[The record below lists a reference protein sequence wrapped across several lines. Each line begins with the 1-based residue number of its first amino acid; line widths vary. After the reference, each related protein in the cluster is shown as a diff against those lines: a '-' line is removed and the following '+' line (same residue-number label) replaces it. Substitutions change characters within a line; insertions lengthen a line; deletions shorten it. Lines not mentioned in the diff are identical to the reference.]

1 MEMGHSLI
9 PRIHIAEAIDNSIR
23 LRTAQNQNK
32 TLKVISNAMFH
43 HCYLF
48 FVFVQRHA
56 DNLAL
61 FKMGALVLAAIL
73 AASFI
78 LQDEFVVFRFRKTR
92 NLWHTIV
99 VIEWTQK
106 QHRFTT
112 FLETTSHFSWNSVLL
127 FLYFQF
133 HKIASRLLL
142 LLQFSVRFPIPE
154 SHLLLL
160 DWLLLFVVALIFE
173 QRIILS
179 FDLIS
184 FYVQTTKNM
193 CSFWYMATKNPC
205 TIVQQHCK
213 NGERE
218 NNNNHLQSNKIYASY
233 LKRSCNA

>member
-1 MEMGHSLI
+1 MLNWWREEKVSKENESQSQKRMKKKTKNKEKMLYNNMEMGHSLI

-92 NLWHTIV
+92 NL
-99 VIEWTQK
+99 
-106 QHRFTT
+106 
-112 FLETTSHFSWNSVLL
+112 
-127 FLYFQF
+127 
-133 HKIASRLLL
+133 
-142 LLQFSVRFPIPE
+142 
-154 SHLLLL
+154 
-160 DWLLLFVVALIFE
+160 
-173 QRIILS
+173 
-179 FDLIS
+179 
-184 FYVQTTKNM
+184 
-193 CSFWYMATKNPC
+193 
-205 TIVQQHCK
+205 
-213 NGERE
+213 
-218 NNNNHLQSNKIYASY
+218 
-233 LKRSCNA
+233 